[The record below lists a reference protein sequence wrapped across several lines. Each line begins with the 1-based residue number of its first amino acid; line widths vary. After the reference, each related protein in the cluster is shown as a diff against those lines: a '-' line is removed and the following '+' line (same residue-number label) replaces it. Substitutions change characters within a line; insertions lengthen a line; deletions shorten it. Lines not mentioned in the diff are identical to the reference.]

1 MDNRIRSPLLIS
13 WVFRAS
19 AEDKNGNIILTEEE
33 LFSYL
38 VEHCDNFA
46 FQLESA
52 PETGYL
58 HYQGCFF
65 LINKKRFD
73 WIQKN
78 IYKFEYLSQMK
89 GKPHQAWHYS
99 TKDDTR
105 VDGPYIYGE
114 CPVNGQ
120 KKNVNEVFSRA
131 LAATTVAEG
140 MDIVRNEQARDYCLH
155 GEAIRRNI
163 KASKVVIFTAKF
175 KLTDFLIQPLI
186 LIKPVLLYGESN
198 TGKTSFAV
206 AHFKNP
212 LVVSHIDKLKLL
224 SPDNDAI
231 VFDDMSFSHW
241 PPEAVI
247 HLLDIDFERDINV
260 RYGTVTIPANTIK
273 VFTHNNKNPFY
284 KEDIIEQA
292 QKDAIERRFQRVHVN
307 NSIKKIL
314 PAPVQLPLAPTVF
327 TVAGRDIN
335 EWNEASEDLSL
346 GDD

>member
-1 MDNRIRSPLLIS
+1 MAQRKQGSALIS

-19 AEDKNGNIILTEEE
+19 ADAVQDDE
-33 LFSYL
+33 LYSIL

-52 PETGYL
+52 PTTGYL

-65 LINKKRFD
+65 LINRKRFQ
-73 WIQKN
+73 WIQDN
-78 IYKFEYLSQMK
+78 IMKFEYLCKMN
-89 GKPHQAWHYS
+89 GKPHQAWAYS
-99 TKDDTR
+99 TKAETR
-105 VDGPYIYGE
+105 VEGPYEYGE

-120 KKNVNEVFSRA
+120 KKNTNEVFSRA
-131 LAATTVAEG
+131 LAAPTVSEGIAIVQAEC
-140 MDIVRNEQARDYCLH
+140 ARDYCLH
-155 GEAIRRNI
+155 GESIRRNI

-231 VFDDMSFSHW
+231 VFDDMSFTHW
-241 PPEAVI
+241 PAEAVI

-284 KEDIIEQA
+284 KEEIQQVQI
-292 QKDAIERRFQRVHVN
+292 DAIERRFQRVHVQ
-307 NSIKKIL
+307 NSIKK
-314 PAPVQLPLAPTVF
+314 PVVLAPTL
-327 TVAGRDIN
+327 AAALEIDIN
-335 EWNEASEDLSL
+335 AWNDEADAQRGGYFTDEESLSY
-346 GDD
+346 GYDD

>member
-1 MDNRIRSPLLIS
+1 MLRRAVQTPALIS

-19 AEDKNGNIILTEEE
+19 AEDLTEEE
-33 LFSYL
+33 LFSVL
-38 VEHCDNFA
+38 IDHCDSFA
-46 FQLESA
+46 FQKECA
-52 PETGYL
+52 PTTGYL

-65 LINKKRFD
+65 LINRKRFA
-73 WIQKN
+73 WIQEN
-78 IYKFEYLSQMK
+78 VMKFEYLSKML
-89 GKPHQAWHYS
+89 GKPHQAWAYS

-105 VDGPYIYGE
+105 VGDTFIFGE
-114 CPVNGQ
+114 CPVPGV
-120 KKNVNEVFSRA
+120 KKNQNEVYQRA
-131 LAATTVAEG
+131 LAAATVTEG
-140 MDIVRNEQARDYCLH
+140 VAIVQSEQARDYCLH

-163 KASKVVIFTAKF
+163 KASKVVVFTAKF

-284 KEDIIEQA
+284 KEDIQQVQI
-292 QKDAIERRFQRVHVN
+292 DAIERRFQRVHVQ
-307 NSIKKIL
+307 NSIKK
-314 PAPVQLPLAPTVF
+314 PAPTLA
-327 TVAGRDIN
+327 AALQIDIN
-335 EWNEASEDLSL
+335 AWNDADDAMRGGYFTDEESLSL